1 MIVLLGAAG
10 VIVTTMVAVAM
21 VLLTPHNLRI
31 PVTRPRYGPLTA
43 AQAAAELGA
52 LRVGSAP

>member
-1 MIVLLGAAG
+1 MIVLLGTAG

-31 PVTRPRYGPLTA
+31 PATRPLPGPLTA
-43 AQAAAELGA
+43 APAAAELGA
-52 LRVGSAP
+52 VRVGSAP